1 MTSKEA
7 AFQTRRYGWNGNLE
21 ISVLSNFTDL
31 VIYDTSVRP
40 NENDKP
46 SVAQVAHFHFTEYVD
61 KFDEISRLL
70 SYETVVSGAFERTF
84 ANISSS
90 LKKEPFDKCFYH
102 K

>member
-40 NENDKP
+40 EENDNLRLHKLLI
-46 SVAQVAHFHFTEYVD
+46 S
-61 KFDEISRLL
+61 ISRNMWINLMKYPDYFRMRL
-70 SYETVVSGAFERTF
+70 
-84 ANISSS
+84 
-90 LKKEPFDKCFYH
+90 
-102 K
+102 